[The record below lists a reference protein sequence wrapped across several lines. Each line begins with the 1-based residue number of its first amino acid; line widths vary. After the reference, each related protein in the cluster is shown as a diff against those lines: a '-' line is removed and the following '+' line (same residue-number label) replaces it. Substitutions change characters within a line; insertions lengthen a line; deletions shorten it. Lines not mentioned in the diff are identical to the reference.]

1 MTGALETR
9 VAEVAELLLA
19 RGQWLA
25 VAESCTGG
33 LVAKTLTDLAGSSA
47 WFDRGVVS
55 YSNRAKQQLLGV
67 PDGLLQQHGAVSEAT
82 VRAMATGLL
91 ERAGVDW
98 TVALTGIAGPGGGT
112 ADKPVGTVWIASA
125 GRSGDCSARCF
136 RFDGD
141 RTSVRLQAARTALDI
156 LVDRLRHAG

>member
-1 MTGALETR
+1 MDVRVVEIAETLR
-9 VAEVAELLLA
+9 S

-47 WFDRGVVS
+47 WFERGVVS
-55 YSNRAKQQLLGV
+55 YSNRSKEDLLGV
-67 PDGLLQQHGAVSEAT
+67 AASVLQQHGAVSEPT
-82 VRAMATGLL
+82 VRAMAMGLL
-91 ERAGVDW
+91 DRAPVDW
-98 TVALTGIAGPGGGT
+98 TLALTGIAGPGGGS
-112 ADKPVGTVWIASA
+112 DGKPVGTVWIACA
-125 GRSGDCSARCF
+125 RRGGDCSARCF

-141 RTSVRLQAARTALDI
+141 RASVRLQSVRMALDI